1 MKELK
6 LQKLEDLDELEDL
19 DNLDDLNLITDKDII
34 MKGGAARFPG
44 TGRTLRPRAAAPQI
58 QQQRPD
64 DFNVDDEL
72 QTKLLQILDKGI
84 DDIVIQIKSKIGNG
98 KLETNEYAKRIVDL
112 LDGISDEINPKIT
125 NLGTPGDND
134 NILIRKNSDTNKY
147 ETLPQ
152 DHYQNLNLAPGS
164 PGYNA
169 LVRDEQ
175 TNATNLLEFYKNSK
189 YNDNGYGSNNKHIN
203 MQTLDTPR
211 ADTTPPNVIER
222 ETNNVEEIENR
233 LNNCQHLELL
243 YLVKHDELMKT
254 FAFTLNL
261 FDKYKYSIKV
271 ILFILKNL
279 VYKKGP
285 DGPSGGPEPG
295 GPGTPNIKL
304 PKALIPNIMKLIQD
318 QKQVQEVITSMR
330 ETLDENSKKYFT
342 TDPTTGAK
350 VPTSQDPEIQI
361 AASKLNKL
369 SSDESTNQQP
379 VYPSAAK
386 LSEDIQIIDT
396 PPNPSGIIAEV

>member
-1 MKELK
+1 MEELD
-6 LQKLEDLDELEDL
+6 LE
-19 DNLDDLNLITDKDII
+19 DLNLITDKDII

-58 QQQRPD
+58 RQQQPD

-112 LDGISDEINPKIT
+112 LEQLSTDINPKIT
-125 NLGTPGDND
+125 NLGIPGDND
-134 NILIRKNSDTNKY
+134 NILIRQVDRKY

-152 DHYQNLNLAPGS
+152 DHYQNLKLVPGQQ
-164 PGYNA
+164 GYDTLQNINGVDQKLNA
-169 LVRDEQ
+169 
-175 TNATNLLEFYKNSK
+175 NALLEFYRNSK
-189 YNDNGYGSNNKHIN
+189 YKDNGYGLPNRHIN

-222 ETNNVEEIENR
+222 ETNDVAEIENR

-285 DGPSGGPEPG
+285 DGPSRGPEPG

-330 ETLDENSKKYFT
+330 ETIDEKSEKYFT
-342 TDPTTGAK
+342 TDNTGRQVATT
-350 VPTSQDPEIQI
+350 QDPAIQE
-361 AASKLNKL
+361 AAAKL
-369 SSDESTNQQP
+369 SSLSNDESTNQQP

-386 LSEDIQIIDT
+386 LSEDIQNMET
-396 PPNPSGIIAEV
+396 PPNRSDIIAEV